1 MAIKSFIKGNPVYT
15 SSPANT
21 EQDLKKMLYKD
32 NATNLMRNYYPILE
46 EKTKSIFDGSA
57 LEIGS
62 GQLATQNREINADE
76 KDFVAETGYGVSGTD
91 LSKETAGA
99 LPKTTATTNDIIK
112 QAQNIADQ
120 AYGDSTAGD
129 IDWGVASLLYFSK
142 MAENASKPGAT
153 ALGAGA
159 SAFTQPAAYIMQKDK
174 EKQALEAKK
183 GATVASLVPALV
195 KANTTTAKDPKPYTL
210 KNDVAGVGKTG
221 ETVYYTANEFKNLTP
236 NIKKSFTPYEK
247 PSDTVG
253 APISYTLKEDVL
265 GQGKKGD
272 TVLLTNKEF
281 ALLGDKK
288 KSFSKYAKPEKE
300 TFKMFEVT
308 TPFNENG
315 IEYKIG
321 DKKLLSNKLVI
332 KHNEKIKE
340 APSAAEENKIVL
352 DTFYKVEGAYKKDVV
367 VKGFLELKDKWQKIQ
382 SSYEQAYEVD
392 NPKVADLSM
401 IFAYMKMLD
410 PRSVVR
416 EGEQQQASGTGSLLD
431 DAKNAYNSVLGKGKL
446 TDKQRKSFRNLAAD
460 LFKRKGEELN
470 LLNKN
475 QGEPIAKKFG
485 VDFNLYKT
493 EYETPELGNF
503 ITLPKENELKDK
515 TVEELNAIIQSGATN
530 LLSNTKILKAIT
542 KELAD
547 RAK

>member
-1 MAIKSFIKGNPVYT
+1 MVQAFTPFIKKPEFT
-15 SSPANT
+15 SSGNQIT
-21 EQDLKKMLYKD
+21 DSI
-32 NATNLMRNYYPILE
+32 ILGA
-46 EKTKSIFDGSA
+46 S
-57 LEIGS
+57 
-62 GQLATQNREINADE
+62 NADMNNVDYGAF
-76 KDFVAETGYGVSGTD
+76 KDVV
-91 LSKETAGA
+91 
-99 LPKTTATTNDIIK
+99 KTEPVTVPVPTSTNDGIIK

-221 ETVYYTANEFKNLTP
+221 ETVYYTANEFINLTP

-281 ALLGDKK
+281 SLLGNDKK
-288 KSFSKYAKPEKE
+288 YFSKYAKPEKE
-300 TFKMFEVT
+300 TFKT
-308 TPFNENG
+308 YKITKPFTDNG
-315 IEYKIG
+315 ITYNVGDEKILSDKLVKLNTDNLKEIKVLSDKEKLEQDYKIF
-321 DKKLLSNKLVI
+321 KPMSENYK
-332 KHNEKIKE
+332 NEDE
-340 APSAAEENKIVL
+340 
-352 DTFYKVEGAYKKDVV
+352 
-367 VKGFLELKDKWQKIQ
+367 VKGFQELNTQFQKVE
-382 SSYEQAYEVD
+382 SSYEQAYVLER
-392 NPKVADLSM
+392 PQVADVSL
-401 IFAYMKMLD
+401 IFAFMKMLD

-416 EGEQQQASGTGSLLD
+416 EGEFTTAQKTGGTADYLVNEANKVFGGGALQPSQRESFYAQARDLL
-431 DAKNAYNSVLGKGKL
+431 
-446 TDKQRKSFRNLAAD
+446 QRKAVDLEKVNLNAQKVATEFKVDFGLYKVDPLVPDAVKYID
-460 LFKRKGEELN
+460 LPKNEDFSKLNDTELFDIANSGANN
-470 LLNKN
+470 LLEK
-475 QGEPIAKKFG
+475 PS
-485 VDFNLYKT
+485 L
-493 EYETPELGNF
+493 
-503 ITLPKENELKDK
+503 
-515 TVEELNAIIQSGATN
+515 
-530 LLSNTKILKAIT
+530 LKAIKLELDKRIAIKSKT
-542 KELAD
+542 K
-547 RAK
+547 RNPNFPK

>member
-1 MAIKSFIKGNPVYT
+1 MAEAFKPF
-15 SSPANT
+15 
-21 EQDLKKMLYKD
+21 LKKSEFISSGDPFTDSILLGASNADMNNVDYGAFKD
-32 NATNLMRNYYPILE
+32 VVKTEPVTVPVPTATN
-46 EKTKSIFDGSA
+46 DG
-57 LEIGS
+57 
-62 GQLATQNREINADE
+62 
-76 KDFVAETGYGVSGTD
+76 
-91 LSKETAGA
+91 
-99 LPKTTATTNDIIK
+99 IIK

-153 ALGAGA
+153 ALGSAA

-281 ALLGDKK
+281 SLLGDKK
-288 KSFSKYAKPEKE
+288 KLFSKYAKPEKS

-308 TPFNENG
+308 APFTENNVN
-315 IEYKIG
+315 YVLG
-321 DKKLLSNKLVI
+321 DKKLLSSEVVT
-332 KHNEKIKE
+332 KHNDKLKE

-367 VKGFLELKDKWQKIQ
+367 VKGFLELKDKWQKIE
-382 SSYEQAYEVD
+382 SSYEQAYVVD

-431 DAKNAYNSVLGKGKL
+431 DAKNTYNKLLGTGSL
-446 TDKQRKSFRNLAAD
+446 TDNQRKSFRNLAAD
-460 LFKRKGEELN
+460 LYRRKGEEINNLN
-470 LLNKN
+470 TK
-475 QGEPIAKKFG
+475 QAKPIATKFG

-493 EYETPELGNF
+493 EYKPPVLGNF
-503 ITLPKENELKDK
+503 ITLPKLDDIKNKS
-515 TVEELNAIIQSGATN
+515 VEELNVIIQSGATN